1 MLPVVSMTFGK
12 QLHSRGF
19 PEKSRSLLPFTHL
32 FSLFPME
39 NSPAAD
45 PGKANQPQEQ
55 KADSQPKS
63 GERPS
68 QGEAPAP
75 DHYDPNGQAKVEP
88 RIPAP
93 DTLGAK
99 FKYPVLAQPPE
110 ALTGLRLE
118 AQQRIAAG
126 VTAVIKSMEFNWG
139 EAGVGRGTRA
149 LLGLNQKNG
158 FDCSSCA
165 WPDPDDHRSVAE
177 FCENGAKATA
187 SDADDK
193 ACGPEFFAK
202 HSLAELSRMTDRD
215 QNNAGRL
222 THPLVKRPGGTH
234 YEPIEWPEAFNLI
247 ASELNA
253 LASPDEA
260 TFYTSGKVPNE
271 PAFLFQLFVR
281 QFGTNNLP
289 DCSNMCHESSGA
301 ALSPTLGL
309 GKGSVTLNDIHEA
322 EVILI
327 IGQNPGTNH
336 PRMLSALQIAKKNG
350 AKIISINPLLE
361 AGLNHFRNPQDF
373 MNPLKALGAL
383 LGDGTQITDVFL
395 QVRVDG
401 DMALLRGIMKHLFEA
416 EDRNP
421 GQVVDHAFIDQY
433 TVGFAE
439 FEQTIRNTSWEDI
452 EEVSGVT
459 RAELLEAAN
468 LLATRQKII
477 TCWAMGVTQQRQGVQ
492 TIQEIVNLH
501 LLKGAIG
508 KPGAGTCPVRGH
520 SNVQGDRTMGIWEQ
534 PSKVFLDALSQEF
547 NFTPP
552 YEHGLDTVE
561 SIKAMVAGKI
571 KVYFGLGGNLLA
583 AGPDTEVI
591 AEGMRKQNLT
601 VFVGTKLN
609 RGHLVTGR
617 TSLLLPCLTHVDVDM
632 QKAGHQMTSCENS
645 MGVVSQNKGI
655 LTPLPGQMLS
665 EVAILS
671 GVAIATLGDRL
682 KGDWVAMTQNYDVIR
697 DHVSRVVPGFEDF
710 NQKLRQ
716 PGGFYLP
723 NGPRERKFTTK
734 DGKAHFTATELE
746 KYEVGP
752 DELILMTVRSH
763 DQFNTTIYDYNDRY
777 RGIHGERRVL
787 FMNPEDAKARGLK
800 AKDLIDITS
809 HFEGEQRMVEKFLVV
824 PYDIPKGNVSAYFP
838 EANPL
843 VPIASVAKVSNTPTS
858 KYVRVT
864 VAKSAVAPTAPP
876 ARPRAE
882 AVPA

>member
-1 MLPVVSMTFGK
+1 
-12 QLHSRGF
+12 
-19 PEKSRSLLPFTHL
+19 
-32 FSLFPME
+32 ME
-39 NSPAAD
+39 NSPA
-45 PGKANQPQEQ
+45 NQPPEPQGPTPPLRPHGGEVITTP
-55 KADSQPKS
+55 AD
-63 GERPS
+63 RND
-68 QGEAPAP
+68 P
-75 DHYDPNGQAKVEP
+75 DGHAGQTHVEP
-88 RIPAP
+88 RLPVP
-93 DTLGAK
+93 DVAGAK
-99 FKYPVLAQPPE
+99 YQHAVLAQPPE
-110 ALTGLRLE
+110 ELTGLRLSS
-118 AQQRIAAG
+118 QQRIAAG
-126 VTAVIKSMEFNWG
+126 VTAVLKSMEFNWG
-139 EAGVGRGTRA
+139 EAGVGRGTKA
-149 LLGLNQKNG
+149 LLALNQKDG
-158 FDCSSCA
+158 YDCSSCA
-165 WPDPDDHRSVAE
+165 WPDPDTHRSIAE

-193 ACGPEFFAK
+193 AAGPEFFAQR
-202 HSLAELSRMTDRD
+202 SLVELSRMTDRD
-215 QNNAGRL
+215 LNNAGRL
-222 THPLVKRPGGTH
+222 THPLVKRPGGTY
-234 YEPIEWPEAFNLI
+234 YERIEWPEAFDI
-247 ASELNA
+247 VARELNA
-253 LASPDEA
+253 LASPNEA

-271 PAFLFQLFVR
+271 PAFLFQLFAR
-281 QFGTNNLP
+281 QYGTNNMP

-336 PRMLSALQIAKKNG
+336 PRMLSALKVAKENG

-361 AGLNHFRNPQDF
+361 AGLNHFRDPQEF

-383 LGDGTQITDVFL
+383 LGGGTQITDVFL

-416 EDRNP
+416 EDLNP
-421 GQVVDHAFIDQY
+421 GQVVDHEFIKEF
-433 TVGFAE
+433 TTGFE
-439 FEQTIRNTSWEDI
+439 SFEQNIRHTSWEDI
-452 EEVSGVT
+452 EALSGVS
-459 RAELLEAAN
+459 RAQLLEAAN
-468 LLATRQKII
+468 LLAHKQKII

-534 PSKVFLDALSQEF
+534 PAKEFLDALKKEF
-547 NFTPP
+547 GFEPP

-561 SIKAMVAGKI
+561 SLKAMANGKI

-583 AGPDTEVI
+583 AGPDTEII
-591 AEGMRKQNLT
+591 ADGMRQQNLT
-601 VFVGTKLN
+601 VYVGTKLN

-617 TSLLLPCLTHVDVDM
+617 TSLLLPCFAHVDIDM

-645 MGVVSQNKGI
+645 MGVVSQNKGV
-655 LTPLPGQMLS
+655 LAPLPGHDMLS

-671 GVAIATLGDRL
+671 GVAIATLGDKI
-682 KGDWVAMTQNYDVIR
+682 KGDWVAMTENYDVIR
-697 DHVSRVVPGFEDF
+697 DHISRVIPGFDDF
-710 NQKLRQ
+710 NEKLRA

-723 NGPRERKFTTK
+723 NGPRHRRFTTK
-734 DGKAHFTATELE
+734 NKLANFTTTELE
-746 KYEVGP
+746 KYELGP
-752 DELILMTVRSH
+752 DELVLMTVRSH
-763 DQFNTTIYDYNDRY
+763 DQFNTTIYEYNDRY
-777 RGIHGERRVL
+777 RGVHGERRVL
-787 FMNPEDAKARGLK
+787 FMHPEDVRQRGLQ

-809 HFEGEQRMVEKFLVV
+809 HFEGEHRTVEKFVVV
-824 PYDIPKGNVSAYFP
+824 PYDIPKGNVAAYFP

-843 VPIASVAKVSNTPTS
+843 VPISSVAKVSNTPTS

-864 VAKSAVAPTAPP
+864 VAKVETSAASAV

>member
-1 MLPVVSMTFGK
+1 MEDSPANDAGKAGQTHK
-12 QLHSRGF
+12 QLADN
-19 PEKSRSLLPFTHL
+19 K
-32 FSLFPME
+32 PM
-39 NSPAAD
+39 
-45 PGKANQPQEQ
+45 
-55 KADSQPKS
+55 S

-75 DHYDPNGQAKVEP
+75 DHYNPHHTPAEDQP
-88 RIPAP
+88 RPAVP
-93 DTLGAK
+93 DVAGAK

-110 ALTGLRLE
+110 DLTGLRLE
-118 AQQRIAAG
+118 AQQRVAAG
-126 VTAVIKSMEFNWG
+126 VTAVLKSMEFNWG

-149 LLGLNQKNG
+149 LLKLHQKNG

-193 ACGPEFFAK
+193 GCGPDFFAQ
-202 HSLAELSRMTDRD
+202 HSLADLSRLSDRD
-215 QNNAGRL
+215 QNNTGRL

-234 YEPIEWPEAFNLI
+234 YEPISWPDAFNLI
-247 ASELNA
+247 AKELNA
-253 LASPDEA
+253 LDSPDEA

-271 PAFLFQLFVR
+271 PAFLFQLFAR

-301 ALSPTLGL
+301 ALSTTLGL

-322 EVILI
+322 EVIII

-336 PRMLSALQIAKKNG
+336 PRMLSALQLAKRNG
-350 AKIISINPLLE
+350 AKIISVNPLIE
-361 AGLNHFRNPQDF
+361 AGLNHFKNPQDF
-373 MNPLKALGAL
+373 MNPLRALGAL

-416 EDRNP
+416 EDLNP
-421 GQVVDHAFIDQY
+421 GQVVDHAFIAEH
-433 TVGFAE
+433 TEGFAS
-439 FEQTIRNTSWEDI
+439 FEQNIRNTSWEDI
-452 EEVSGVT
+452 EEVSGIS
-459 RAELLEAAN
+459 RADLLEAAN
-468 LLATRQKII
+468 LLATKQKII
-477 TCWAMGVTQQRQGVQ
+477 ACWAMGVTQQRQGVQ
-492 TIQEIVNLH
+492 TIQEIVNL
-501 LLKGAIG
+501 LLMKGAIG

-520 SNVQGDRTMGIWEQ
+520 SNVQGDRTMGIWEKM
-534 PSKVFLDALSQEF
+534 PDKFLDALQEEF
-547 NFTPP
+547 GFEPP
-552 YEHGLDTVE
+552 RDHGLDVVD

-583 AGPDTEVI
+583 AGPDTELI
-591 AEGMRKQNLT
+591 AEAMRKQRLT
-601 VFVGTKLN
+601 VYVGTKLN
-609 RGHLVTGR
+609 RGHLVTGD
-617 TSLLLPCLTHVDVDM
+617 TSLLLPCFTHVDVDM
-632 QKAGHQMTSCENS
+632 QKSGHQMTSCENS

-655 LTPLPGQMLS
+655 LAPVPGQMLS

-671 GVAIATLGDRL
+671 GVAIATLGDHL
-682 KGDWVAMTQNYDVIR
+682 KGDWVAMTQNYDIIR
-697 DHVSRVVPGFEDF
+697 DHISRVIPGFEDF
-710 NQKLRQ
+710 NHKLRQ

-723 NGPRERKFTTK
+723 NGPRERKFTTE
-734 DGKAHFTATELE
+734 DGIAHFTTTELE
-746 KYEVGP
+746 KYELAA
-752 DELILMTVRSH
+752 DELVLMTTRSH

-787 FMNPEDAKARGLK
+787 FMNAEDVQSRGLK

-809 HFEGEQRMVEKFLVV
+809 HFEGEQRTVEKFLVV
-824 PYDIPKGNVSAYFP
+824 PYDIPKGNVMAYFP

-843 VPIASVAKVSNTPTS
+843 VPIMSVAKVSNTPTS

-864 VAKSAVAPTAPP
+864 VAKAKVAPAAPP

-882 AVPA
+882 AVPV